1 MLTNQDF
8 AGRVLSSL
16 EDLRE
21 RLAVLETEVRHV
33 SEAVSRVEAGLQ
45 AHLSSRHGPPG
56 NGRGRQDQGA
66 EGNGGASVT
75 IRVSRRMLGGGGLL
89 GGGLVAAVVGLGRL
103 LGWW

>member
-21 RLAVLETEVRHV
+21 RLAVLEAEVRHV
-33 SEAVSRVEAGLQ
+33 REGVGRVEAGLQ
-45 AHLSSRHGPPG
+45 AHVADQRHGPG
-56 NGRGRQDQGA
+56 SANGAG
-66 EGNGGASVT
+66 VT
-75 IRVSRRMLGGGGLL
+75 IRINRKALGGGSLV
-89 GGGLVAAVVGLGRL
+89 GGGLVAVAAGVGKA